1 MDNQLKSKHRIK
13 AKLFFNPSSGA
24 ARPHPIEIVDI
35 IHELQAQKIVPE
47 PYLVEPGCDL
57 DGEVKQALLNGFRF
71 FIVCGGDGTICAVA
85 KNLSGTNA
93 TLGVIPIGTQNNFA
107 LSFGIPDD
115 VPEAIALLRTGK
127 RVKVDLGTATCGKAT
142 TIFLEGCMIGL
153 VADLFTSADDIQHGN
168 LAKVGEFLK
177 TLTSTP
183 PAEIHLF
190 LDDKK
195 EIVVLGHVVLLSNMP
210 YIGFH
215 YQTSAKASFRDGL
228 FDILYLADLNKLE
241 LLRYVFLEI
250 GLDKPEDARIKHFRA
265 RKIVIDTV
273 PEMNVLIDGNDFGI
287 GQVKIEVLHHALSV
301 IINPLTLQKSAP
313 LEKPTA

>member
-1 MDNQLKSKHRIK
+1 MNPDIKNKHFIH

-24 ARPHPIEIVDI
+24 ARAHPIEIVDI

-47 PYLVEPGCDL
+47 PFLVEPGCDV
-57 DGEVKQALLNGFRF
+57 DGEVKQALAKGFRLF
-71 FIVCGGDGTICAVA
+71 VVCGGDGTICAVA

-93 TLGVIPIGTQNNFA
+93 TLGVIPIGTQNNIA

-115 VPEAIALLRTGK
+115 IPEAIALLRSGK
-127 RVKVDLGTATCGKAT
+127 RVKVDLGKATCGNTT

-153 VADLFTSADDIQHGN
+153 VADLFTSADNIQHGN

-190 LDDKK
+190 LDKKK
-195 EIVVLGHVVLLSNMP
+195 EIVDLGHVVLVTNMP
-210 YIGFH
+210 FIGLH
-215 YQTSAKASFRDGL
+215 YQTSAKASYRDGL
-228 FDILYLADLNKLE
+228 MDVLYLADLNKLE

-250 GLDKPEDARIKHFRA
+250 GLDKPEDPRIQHFRA
-265 RKIVIDTV
+265 RKIVISTR
-273 PEMNVLIDGNDFGI
+273 PEMNVLVDGNDFALSP
-287 GQVKIEVLHHALSV
+287 VTIEVLRHSLNAIVNPSTQV
-301 IINPLTLQKSAP
+301 IPDKS
-313 LEKPTA
+313 TG